1 MTNFRLTML
10 AIKHK
15 TYMLLEADQAKGIFG
30 GLTEGEPEF
39 MKNRGGVISMK
50 KGGVAKQMEMFE
62 PVERG
67 FNSKLW

>member
-1 MTNFRLTML
+1 
-10 AIKHK
+10 
-15 TYMLLEADQAKGIFG
+15 MLLEADQAKGIFG

-67 FNSKLW
+67 FNSGALVSLKKWMLRYLTLMK